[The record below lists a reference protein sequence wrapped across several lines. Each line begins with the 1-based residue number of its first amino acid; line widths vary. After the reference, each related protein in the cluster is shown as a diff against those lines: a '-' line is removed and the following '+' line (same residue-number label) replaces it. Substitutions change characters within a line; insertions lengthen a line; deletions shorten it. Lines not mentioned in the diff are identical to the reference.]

1 MKKKTDKYVVP
12 GKKPKKEEPKK
23 KCNCMVCQ
31 HSREFH
37 RIVGLLKDPVDRKI
51 MWHFWNCFE
60 DVETGAEV
68 WKAKAYGTWPGWEHN
83 RPKCKG

>member
-37 RIVGLLKDPVDRKI
+37 RIVGS
-51 MWHFWNCFE
+51 F
-60 DVETGAEV
+60 VELVPQLGE
-68 WKAKAYGTWPGWEHN
+68 
-83 RPKCKG
+83 